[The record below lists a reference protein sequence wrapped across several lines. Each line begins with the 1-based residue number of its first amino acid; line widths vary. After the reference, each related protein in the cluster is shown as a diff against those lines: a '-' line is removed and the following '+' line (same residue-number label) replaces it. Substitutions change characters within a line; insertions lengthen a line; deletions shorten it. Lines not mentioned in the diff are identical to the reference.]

1 MRLVRSNDDPTLI
14 ADLERMAGI
23 AGEKV
28 EDRPGDDG
36 AYRFEEWAA
45 TPIEDPFVR
54 RVVQGSLHLRKYAPF
69 YAGVGLWAM
78 AMLIIQPVGS
88 DRPNISEVAQ
98 PTGVRRASVAPAAA
112 VIPQAEPDA
121 AGSPVFYS
129 AGASSFSSDD
139 VSATSAFPD
148 DMATSEPPPSSQ
160 FGSEPASP
168 DFTEPELASS
178 ADATP
183 PKKPISIVASGYS
196 SSTGG
201 TPLEQ
206 DPGSGGLPV
215 GAAGGSDTK
224 RSFVRLAGDETTLR
238 LKEAASG
245 NVAPDRAAI
254 KACPISTSS
263 WTPGRGQALSA
274 GPAYDNGCVAGTRA
288 TSGVWT
294 FDLARFAPLGAG
306 NGFALTTASATGLTF
321 QVVLAPTA
329 VAAS

>member
-1 MRLVRSNDDPTLI
+1 MRLVRNNDDPKLI

-23 AGEKV
+23 TPTTVGNSAGDQV
-28 EDRPGDDG
+28 DGDRVGVG
-36 AYRFEEWAA
+36 AA
-45 TPIEDPFVR
+45 TTMDDAFVR
-54 RVVQGSLHLRKYAPF
+54 RFVQGSLHFRKYAPF
-69 YAGVGLWAM
+69 YAGAGLWAL
-78 AMLIIQPVGS
+78 AMVVIQPVGS
-88 DRPNISEVAQ
+88 DRANINEVAQ
-98 PTGVRRASVAPAAA
+98 PTGVRRAPIAPAAA
-112 VIPQAEPDA
+112 IIPQDEPDA
-121 AGSPVFYS
+121 VGSPVFYS
-129 AGASSFSSDD
+129 AGASSFSNDDVSSTSDFSDD
-139 VSATSAFPD
+139 VAI
-148 DMATSEPPPSSQ
+148 EPPSSQ
-160 FGSEPASP
+160 FESEPAP
-168 DFTEPELASS
+168 ADFESSDPTSS

-183 PKKPISIVASGYS
+183 PRKPISIVASGYS

-224 RSFVRLAGDETTLR
+224 RSFVRLAGDETTLH
-238 LKEAASG
+238 LKEAANG

-263 WTPGRGQALSA
+263 WTPARGQALSA

-294 FDLARFAPLGAG
+294 FDLAPFAPLGAG

-321 QVVLAPTA
+321 QVVFAPAA